1 MTTTDVRLN
10 SYRKQT
16 TPKPMGSAALAL
28 LHRLWPLTSVGIALL
43 ANAIWIGF
51 LGYWLIKLL

>member
-1 MTTTDVRLN
+1 MTNTDVRLN
-10 SYRKQT
+10 SYREQT
-16 TPKPMGSAALAL
+16 RPKPMGSAVLTL

-51 LGYWLIKLL
+51 LGYWLFKLL